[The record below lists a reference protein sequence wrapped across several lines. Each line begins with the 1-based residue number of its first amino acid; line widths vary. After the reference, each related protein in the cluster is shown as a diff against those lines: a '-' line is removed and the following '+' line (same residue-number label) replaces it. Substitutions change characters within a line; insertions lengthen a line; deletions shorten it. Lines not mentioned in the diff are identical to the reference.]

1 MKIVVSS
8 GHGTKIRGAAG
19 SPRPPQHDEVDQAI
33 KMMNAVAAKLKAA
46 GVEVVTYTDTVSTSQ
61 SENLDR
67 IVDFHNAQTRDLDV
81 SIHLNAFDHSA
92 HGVEVLYVT
101 QSSLASKVSAAIA
114 EAGGFT
120 NRGAKKRTDLAF
132 LNGTEEPSILLEC
145 WFCDN
150 TGDCQ
155 SADAKHDAIAEAIA
169 ESMSGYDVP
178 DAEQPPDQELP
189 PQPQPEPPTE
199 DNRVDIV
206 GWTEGDV
213 AVVINGTLINGN
225 ARCRNVVRM
234 RVNLSGDVVVSLNG
248 EEFHNKPDEPDEP
261 EVPSEIE
268 PGEGIP
274 ENQKNITA
282 TVFGGEAD
290 NEYSAYGPYD
300 SQGRG
305 PYLNDTDYYV
315 SLPVNVTDAA
325 MRERGVR
332 VFNPDNELSAVGP
345 IMDKGPWVVNDD
357 DYVFG
362 DQRPIAETCYKN
374 KTPLP
379 PGSGN
384 NAGKVPSNDA
394 GIDLS
399 PALADMLGIEGKGKV
414 HWMFV
419 SEDEDVA

>member
-1 MKIVVSS
+1 MRIVISS
-8 GHGTKIRGAAG
+8 GHGVKIRGASG
-19 SPRPPQHDEVDQAI
+19 YPVPPQHDEVDQAI
-33 KMMNAVAAKLKAA
+33 KMMNAVADKLKAA

-67 IVDFHNAQTRDLDV
+67 IVDFHNSQTRDLDV

-114 EAGGFT
+114 EAGNFT

-132 LNGTEEPSILLEC
+132 LNGTEEYAILIEG
-145 WFCDN
+145 WFCDH

-169 ESMSGYDVP
+169 ESMSGHDVP
-178 DAEQPPDQELP
+178 DEEQPPDQELP
-189 PQPQPEPPTE
+189 PQPLPEPPTE
-199 DNRVDIV
+199 QNRVDIV
-206 GWTEGDV
+206 GRVEGDV

-225 ARCRNVVRM
+225 ARCRNIVRM
-234 RVNLSGDVVVSLNG
+234 RIGMTGDVVVSLNG
-248 EEFHNKPDEPDEP
+248 EEFHNKPSEPDEPDEP
-261 EVPSEIE
+261 EVPPELA
-268 PGEGIP
+268 PIP

-315 SLPVNVTDAA
+315 SLPVNITDAA
-325 MRERGVR
+325 VRERGVR
-332 VFNPDNELSAVGP
+332 VFGADNELSAVAP

-399 PALADMLGIEGKGKV
+399 PALAEAIGISGKGKV
-414 HWMFV
+414 HWVLV
-419 SEDEDVA
+419 SEEEEVA

>member
-1 MKIVVSS
+1 MRIVVSS

-61 SENLDR
+61 SENLNR
-67 IVDFHNAQTRDLDV
+67 IVDFHNSQTRDLDC

-92 HGVEVLYVT
+92 HGVEVLYLT

-114 EAGGFT
+114 EAGDFT

-132 LNGTEEPSILLEC
+132 LNGTEEPAILLEC
-145 WFCDN
+145 WFCDH

-206 GWTEGDV
+206 SRTQGQV
-213 AVVINGTLINGN
+213 AFVINGQLVSGRERCPNVVYVRAEVSGDIVISINGQD
-225 ARCRNVVRM
+225 
-234 RVNLSGDVVVSLNG
+234 L
-248 EEFHNKPDEPDEP
+248 HNNPDEPSEPSEP
-261 EVPSEIE
+261 EVPPELE
-268 PGEGIP
+268 RIP
-274 ENQKNITA
+274 ENQKDITA

-290 NEYSAYGPYD
+290 DEYSAYGPYD

-315 SLPVNVTDAA
+315 SLPVTIDDPDVRA
-325 MRERGVR
+325 RGVR
-332 VFNPDNELSAVGP
+332 VFNADNELSEVGP

-374 KTPLP
+374 KEPLP
-379 PGSGN
+379 SGSGS

-399 PALADMLGIEGKGKV
+399 PALADAIGIEGKGKV
-414 HWMFV
+414 HWIFV
-419 SEDEDVA
+419 SETEVA